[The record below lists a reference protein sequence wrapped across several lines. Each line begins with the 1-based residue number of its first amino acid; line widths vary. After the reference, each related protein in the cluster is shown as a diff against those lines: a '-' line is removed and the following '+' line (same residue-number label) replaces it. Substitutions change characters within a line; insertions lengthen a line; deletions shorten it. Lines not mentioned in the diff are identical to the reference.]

1 MYGLLYGNTFHIHGC
16 IIISEVIE
24 AHKEHVNSMKRIAG
38 DRFEGLHNSPVDLD
52 LHALRGDGGSE
63 HPLTKAYLDG
73 HDNASDRLRNLAG
86 D

>member
-1 MYGLLYGNTFHIHGC
+1 LYGLLYGNTFHSHGC

-24 AHKEHVNSMKRIAG
+24 AHREHVNNMKRITG

-52 LHALRGDGGSE
+52 LHALRGDCGSE
-63 HPLTKAYLDG
+63 PAGTIAYLDG